1 MITNRCRAPSP
12 RRVGSAAG
20 RVTHVI
26 PQFSNRGS
34 SVRSLVSNKR
44 VHIEHTT
51 HIERPLLYA
60 HGPQGPLHSMLHSGN
75 GTGFRGRGPPRAR
88 PPAAAPGRRE
98 RQYDTAW
105 TATRLR
111 RHASED
117 TGPGPGIE
125 NFLGKRAPET
135 PGHRREGNVQRA
147 LFPVHIRAALST
159 RATDRHED
167 NDQTVVV

>member
-1 MITNRCRAPSP
+1 M
-12 RRVGSAAG
+12 
-20 RVTHVI
+20 
-26 PQFSNRGS
+26 
-34 SVRSLVSNKR
+34 
-44 VHIEHTT
+44 
-51 HIERPLLYA
+51 
-60 HGPQGPLHSMLHSGN
+60 HSGN
-75 GTGFRGRGPPRAR
+75 GTGFRGRGPPGAS
-88 PPAAAPGRRE
+88 PGGGGPGRRE

-135 PGHRREGNVQRA
+135 PGHRREGNVQRGTSA
-147 LFPVHIRAALST
+147 VSCSYGAALST